1 MRIIKTDG
9 ASAKE
14 VSEAKEL
21 SLRPEYYR
29 CDYCGVAMH
38 RDGHEKC
45 PDCPD
50 KYKPVPHDA
59 AWIAKAKA
67 KIEAN

>member
-29 CDYCGVAMH
+29 CDYCGVAMA

-45 PDCPD
+45 AMQGCTN
-50 KYKPVPHDA
+50 YKQPL
-59 AWIAKAKA
+59 
-67 KIEAN
+67 